1 MAPHGLR
8 PAPEGGA
15 AGLRRRRTGFR
26 QRVPIL
32 AAALWWG
39 SLTAIGFL
47 AVPMLFAHL
56 PTPALA
62 GQVAAKLFA
71 AQTWVAVG
79 CGLLLLFASRSAHE
93 PTRMDWADGALPFV
107 FAGVLLALLGEFAV
121 APRIMA
127 RDNLRLWHGVGSAMY
142 VLQWCC
148 AGVTLWKTSALAARS
163 SGPS

>member
-1 MAPHGLR
+1 MNLS
-8 PAPEGGA
+8 
-15 AGLRRRRTGFR
+15 L
-26 QRVPIL
+26 RVPVL

-79 CGLLLLFASRSAHE
+79 CGLLLLFASRSPHE
-93 PTRMDWADGALPFV
+93 PTRMDWADGALTFV
-107 FAGVLLALLGEFAV
+107 FAGILLALLAEFAV
-121 APRIMA
+121 APRIIA

-148 AGVTLWKTSALAARS
+148 AGVTLWKVSAPTARS